1 MIDFFM
7 RLSVWA
13 LPVLIGII
21 VLHGY
26 LRKVDIFNCFVEGA
40 AEALT
45 VVVKITPYVVAIYFA
60 VGLFQGTD
68 ALAWLLRPLKPF
80 LTLVGAPAEVLPL
93 LIIRPLSGS
102 AAMSLVMQLMEK
114 YGPDSLIGYTAATI
128 EGSTDTTMYIV
139 SVYFG
144 SVGIKNPRYAILVG
158 LAADFAGFIA
168 SIIICNL
175 LFA

>member
-1 MIDFFM
+1 MIDFLIRF
-7 RLSVWA
+7 SVWA
-13 LPVLIGII
+13 LPILIGII

-26 LRKVDIFNCFVEGA
+26 LSKVDIFTCFVEGA
-40 AEALT
+40 TEALT
-45 VVVKITPYVVAIYFA
+45 LVVKITPYIVAIYFA
-60 VGLFQGTD
+60 VGLFQSTN
-68 ALAWLLRPLKPF
+68 ALTWLLRPLKSLLDF
-80 LTLVGAPAEVLPL
+80 IGAPVEVLPL
-93 LIIRPLSGS
+93 LIIRPISGS

-144 SVGIKNPRYAILVG
+144 SVGIKNPRYAVLVG
-158 LAADFAGFIA
+158 LAADFTGFMA
-168 SIIICNL
+168 SIIFCNL